1 MVVFWAICLGLS
13 ACKGEQ
19 QKVAHEEIQQQES
32 MIFTVKEPAF
42 PEFNAATGELLL
54 SWPAFQDF
62 QREAEELNDNTLTEL
77 KSRTRRLITY
87 SDSIIRSIPDS
98 LNTQSVYAR
107 LLVVNNNVRLFHQE
121 LNKDQLDSATVAA
134 NLEDLLLATSNFY
147 QQINQKLLKDA
158 IDMQRE
164 EDEKNELEQQK
175 QFLDSVLQ
183 EELKDNN
190 MQDL

>member
-1 MVVFWAICLGLS
+1 MV
-13 ACKGEQ
+13 
-19 QKVAHEEIQQQES
+19 
-32 MIFTVKEPAF
+32 FTVKEPAF

-190 MQDL
+190 RQDL